1 MIFGWSICIHSWR
14 AIYRWRAVLF
24 KSSSTIWPIPSPPNW
39 HDMQSWIVKHYL
51 LNLRWW
57 MRSILVCPQEWS
69 HDAWVSLLCICK
81 VMQRSNILAIPMLRL
96 QTVSGSSYCKNHPIW
111 HHSRNNWARVLWSS
125 LLGNSEPNWHTPVVP
140 RVKPRLKPR
149 SSRIAQT
156 TLTRRWAKRL
166 QHRSFHTSSELQ
178 QKIKFITNH
187 VQKVVKYYRVLT
199 TQIIRVSLL

>member
-1 MIFGWSICIHSWR
+1 MEETIWSGTKQYLLFDSNAYQQLCKSLAMIFGWSICIHSWR

-111 HHSRNNWARVLWSS
+111 HHFRQAVA
-125 LLGNSEPNWHTPVVP
+125 EPP
-140 RVKPRLKPR
+140 
-149 SSRIAQT
+149 
-156 TLTRRWAKRL
+156 
-166 QHRSFHTSSELQ
+166 E
-178 QKIKFITNH
+178 
-187 VQKVVKYYRVLT
+187 
-199 TQIIRVSLL
+199 IIEPGCSDLHC